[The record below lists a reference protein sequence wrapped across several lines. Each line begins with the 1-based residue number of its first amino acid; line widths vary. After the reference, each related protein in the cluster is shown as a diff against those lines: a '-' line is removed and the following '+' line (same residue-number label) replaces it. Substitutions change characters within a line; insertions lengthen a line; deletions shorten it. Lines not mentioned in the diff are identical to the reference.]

1 MRHESYGSPKEEEE
15 EAARGGTDTIKEGS
29 SGKKEG
35 I

>member
-1 MRHESYGSPKEEEE
+1 MRHESYGSPKEEE